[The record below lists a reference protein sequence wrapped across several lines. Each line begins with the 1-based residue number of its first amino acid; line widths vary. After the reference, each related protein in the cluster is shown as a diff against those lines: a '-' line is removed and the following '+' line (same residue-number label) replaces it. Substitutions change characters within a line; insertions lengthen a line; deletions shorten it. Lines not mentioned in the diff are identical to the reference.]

1 MTRLTPEGDPKP
13 GSGNSVEVVAAPS
26 RLTLRQ
32 WVETAAKGIGA
43 ALAGF
48 GLLYFAAFVV
58 SQHVWS

>member
-1 MTRLTPEGDPKP
+1 MT
-13 GSGNSVEVVAAPS
+13 

-32 WVETAAKGIGA
+32 WAETAAKGIGA

-48 GLLYFAAFVV
+48 GLLYFAAFVI